1 VSKATNA
8 KSVRTGPVR
17 SVAIVGAGDC
27 GTRVA
32 LALREHGFSGDVTLF
47 GDEPGDPYERPT
59 LSKAVISDDTP
70 PPLIATSA
78 KLKQLDIHLSNERVK
93 SIDPSAGKLTLAGG
107 TFASADRLVLAT
119 GARAR
124 KSPLGE
130 EFVHT
135 VRSLTDAQQ
144 LRAQLNPGSSV
155 VVIGGGFVGLE
166 LAAAATQR
174 GCNVTVVEF
183 AHRLMARVVPA
194 RVSDVIRERHEQAGV
209 SIRTGSVVSTVWT
222 DGGTHSVRLG
232 DGTTLRCDAII
243 AGLGAIPNTELAA
256 RAGLVIDNGIAVN
269 ECLQTSNSHV
279 YAAGDCCSFPYQLSD
294 GKRVRLESWRNA
306 IDQAEVV
313 ALNIIGIH
321 TVYTKVP
328 WFWSD
333 QYDLQLQ
340 VAGLHEEAT
349 SEVLRPLVDGTQ
361 IWFGINS
368 HGRLVS
374 ASGVGT
380 GTALGRTI
388 SVAERLISQ
397 CASPSPATL
406 ADAETDL
413 RKLISSR

>member
-1 VSKATNA
+1 
-8 KSVRTGPVR
+8 
-17 SVAIVGAGDC
+17 VAIVGAGDC

-32 LALREHGFSGDVTLF
+32 LALREHGFAGDIMLF

-59 LSKAVISDDTP
+59 LSKAVISNDTSP
-70 PPLIATSA
+70 PFITTLT
-78 KLKQLDIHLSNERVK
+78 KLKELDISLSNARVK
-93 SIDPSAGKLTLAGG
+93 SVDPASMKLTLADG
-107 TFASADRLVLAT
+107 TLVNADRIVFAT

-124 KSPLGE
+124 KSPLSDE
-130 EFVHT
+130 LIHT
-135 VRSLTDAQQ
+135 VRSLTDAQS
-144 LRAQLNPGSSV
+144 LRRELKPRKSV

-166 LAAAATQR
+166 IAAAATQR
-174 GCNVTVVEF
+174 GCHVTVVEF

-194 RVSDVIRERHEQAGV
+194 RVSDVIRDRHEQAGV
-209 SIRTGSVVSTVWT
+209 SIRTGSVVSTISTVSGAHT
-222 DGGTHSVRLG
+222 VRLG
-232 DGTTLRCDAII
+232 DGTKLNADVIV

-256 RAGLVIDNGIAVN
+256 AAGLATDNGIAVN
-269 ECLQTSNSHV
+269 ECLRTSNPNV

-306 IDQAEVV
+306 IDQADVV
-313 ALNIIGIH
+313 ARNIIGTH

-340 VAGLHEEAT
+340 VAGLHEDAT
-349 SEVLRPLVDGTQ
+349 SEVLRLLPDGTQ

-368 HGRLVS
+368 LGRLVS

-380 GTALGRTI
+380 GTGLGRTI
-388 SVAERLISQ
+388 SVAERLIGQ
-397 CASPSPATL
+397 CASPSPASL

-413 RKLISSR
+413 RKLLTPR